1 MNNGAVRILYL
12 LNFYGCPC
20 QKMIVRY
27 LRENPALKVT
37 VAVLP
42 AVRLVKGALQINAF
56 ILDEKEET
64 LPYNL
69 RLPFPFPA
77 FFTFV
82 FQYVLNFF
90 ILFKLLR
97 KTRIKKF
104 DVCIALSNYNA
115 ALMYF
120 LKLIGRCRF
129 SVFMNGDILPD
140 TNNYLHK
147 GPSRL
152 NRILNRVLTGC
163 QAVLRRIAYKND
175 LIWFPIEKIRNWDLE
190 NGLRA
195 RQSFVANSPIDCRTV
210 KHNLA
215 KQKQPH
221 TLCYIGGLYEYS
233 GVDIAISSLRMV
245 RDEIADVRVFF
256 VGGSS
261 LDVERYRE
269 LARRYGVERHIKFYG
284 YVADE
289 DKAQDILAGSMAGL
303 ALYKPVKDNMSLYTD
318 SSKVKTYISAG
329 LPVLITREGP
339 EISRDIE
346 GFGAGLLV
354 DYDEAD
360 IAKNI
365 IRILK
370 DADLHSRL
378 KQGVAKFG
386 EAYDYKLLGGD
397 IWGQISGRLK
407 L

>member
-1 MNNGAVRILYL
+1 
-12 LNFYGCPC
+12 
-20 QKMIVRY
+20 
-27 LRENPALKVT
+27 
-37 VAVLP
+37 
-42 AVRLVKGALQINAF
+42 
-56 ILDEKEET
+56 
-64 LPYNL
+64 
-69 RLPFPFPA
+69 
-77 FFTFV
+77 
-82 FQYVLNFF
+82 
-90 ILFKLLR
+90 
-97 KTRIKKF
+97 
-104 DVCIALSNYNA
+104 
-115 ALMYF
+115 
-120 LKLIGRCRF
+120 
-129 SVFMNGDILPD
+129 
-140 TNNYLHK
+140 
-147 GPSRL
+147 
-152 NRILNRVLTGC
+152 
-163 QAVLRRIAYKND
+163 
-175 LIWFPIEKIRNWDLE
+175 
-190 NGLRA
+190 
-195 RQSFVANSPIDCRTV
+195 
-210 KHNLA
+210 
-215 KQKQPH
+215 
-221 TLCYIGGLYEYS
+221 
-233 GVDIAISSLRMV
+233 VDIAISSLRMV

-269 LARRYGVERHIKFYG
+269 LARRYGVERHVKFYG

-289 DKAQDILAGSMAGL
+289 DEAQDILVGSMAGL

-386 EAYDYKLLGGD
+386 EAYDYKQLGGD